1 MSTRSHYLP
10 RGSALEAMSSIDRW
24 QVLNLHRDQLI
35 EEIEG
40 LKSGYIT
47 ASKGGKQY
55 QLKLSRA
62 RLRRVEQLGK
72 DYGLW
77 LDEVAA

>member
-1 MSTRSHYLP
+1 MPNRSHYLP
-10 RGSALEAMSSIDRW
+10 RVSVLESMSDIDRW
-24 QVLNLHRDQLI
+24 RVLDLHRDQLI
-35 EEIEG
+35 DEVEG

-47 ASKGGKQY
+47 PWRGAKHY

-62 RLRRVEQLGK
+62 RLRRVEKLGK
-72 DYGLW
+72 EYGLW